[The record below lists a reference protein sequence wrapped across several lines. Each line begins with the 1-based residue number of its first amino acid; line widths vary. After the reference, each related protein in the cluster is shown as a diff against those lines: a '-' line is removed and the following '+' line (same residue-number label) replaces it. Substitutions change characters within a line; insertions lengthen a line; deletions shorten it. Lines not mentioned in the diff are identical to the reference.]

1 MGKREEQKDQL
12 NQLWLSEELKML
24 RFCEEPQVGTS
35 TALQDGAV
43 GTKATLCGGHSA
55 SYLCESV
62 WMFFSEG
69 FVPGLWSSFSSAL
82 DSSPSPVSHS
92 LSVETNSR
100 GECL

>member
-1 MGKREEQKDQL
+1 MCQREEQKEQL

-24 RFCEEPQVGTS
+24 QFCEEPQVGTS

-43 GTKATLCGGHSA
+43 GTKAILCGEHGA
-55 SYLCESV
+55 LYLCESV

-69 FVPGLWSSFSSAL
+69 FVPGLWSSSSSAL

-92 LSVETNSR
+92 LSV
-100 GECL
+100 